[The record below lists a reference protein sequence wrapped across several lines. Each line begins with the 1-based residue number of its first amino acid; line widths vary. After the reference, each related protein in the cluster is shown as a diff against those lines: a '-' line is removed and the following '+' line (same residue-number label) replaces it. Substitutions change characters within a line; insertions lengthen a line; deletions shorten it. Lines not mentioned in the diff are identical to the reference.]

1 MDKEAGTKAIGGHPV
16 GDTVRLEHSEETV
29 RRKNK
34 KLGVNVATYNAKD
47 LKSQQ
52 RSKFT
57 LHILNPDNSNVLKC
71 N

>member
-1 MDKEAGTKAIGGHPV
+1 MDKEADTKAIGGHPV
-16 GDTVRLEHSEETV
+16 GDTVWLEHSEETAA
-29 RRKNK
+29 KNK

-57 LHILNPDNSNVLKC
+57 LPILNPDNSNVLRC